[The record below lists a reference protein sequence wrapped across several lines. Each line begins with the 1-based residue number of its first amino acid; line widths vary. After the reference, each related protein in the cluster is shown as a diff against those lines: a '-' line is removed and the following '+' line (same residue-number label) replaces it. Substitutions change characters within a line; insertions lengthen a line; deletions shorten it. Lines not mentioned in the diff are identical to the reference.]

1 MSSQNEMF
9 LSKFLGRLLILN
21 QNQKKKSP
29 KKPQEAQSKSEKE
42 KTPRP
47 HFNTA
52 ITEASRRS
60 PVPSTQDIESTRQL
74 NEELDKI
81 EKRIRLKGANN
92 NLLLKK
98 GELLLSKGKYNQS
111 RKVFNEIIKSKNDRK
126 SSRTAREL
134 LSVSHRLQT
143 TNLVKTLQITG
154 KSYNHALINL
164 PKNLLSLSDRDITD
178 WVLDEARRARSA
190 DLPKLSSE
198 LIELTLNTGKQS
210 THLLLEKA
218 LSLNV
223 MGHKAEALDIL
234 EKLQKETKD
243 IRIKITIRKTIE
255 NIQKSPKPNL
265 SRVNKYLAIQSNAVA
280 KANSLETKFIP
291 DTKNIK
297 ADAKLKS
304 LIYKEALVCLDENAS
319 IALSLINSIL
329 DYFPK
334 DGASLQLKGEIL
346 CILNRSNEALPI
358 WKTLATSKEE
368 EIATKAQESITALL
382 SKKAK
387 QISAKKTPREAILFF
402 IESSFKY
409 NNTTSIDKRIMNI
422 VAQINPSIDS
432 FSDPELRKHQMQ
444 LQYNTLV
451 IEYFEEKLRKKVLS
465 DPGAPAQKTGAIRKT
480 ALKAG

>member
-21 QNQKKKSP
+21 QNQKRKSP
-29 KKPQEAQSKSEKE
+29 KKPQKAQSKSEKE
-42 KTPRP
+42 KTPRSD
-47 HFNTA
+47 FNTA

-164 PKNLLSLSDRDITD
+164 PKNLLSPSDRDITD

-218 LSLNV
+218 LS
-223 MGHKAEALDIL
+223 
-234 EKLQKETKD
+234 
-243 IRIKITIRKTIE
+243 
-255 NIQKSPKPNL
+255 
-265 SRVNKYLAIQSNAVA
+265 
-280 KANSLETKFIP
+280 
-291 DTKNIK
+291 
-297 ADAKLKS
+297 
-304 LIYKEALVCLDENAS
+304 
-319 IALSLINSIL
+319 
-329 DYFPK
+329 
-334 DGASLQLKGEIL
+334 
-346 CILNRSNEALPI
+346 
-358 WKTLATSKEE
+358 
-368 EIATKAQESITALL
+368 
-382 SKKAK
+382 
-387 QISAKKTPREAILFF
+387 
-402 IESSFKY
+402 
-409 NNTTSIDKRIMNI
+409 
-422 VAQINPSIDS
+422 
-432 FSDPELRKHQMQ
+432 
-444 LQYNTLV
+444 
-451 IEYFEEKLRKKVLS
+451 
-465 DPGAPAQKTGAIRKT
+465 
-480 ALKAG
+480 

>member
-1 MSSQNEMF
+1 
-9 LSKFLGRLLILN
+9 
-21 QNQKKKSP
+21 
-29 KKPQEAQSKSEKE
+29 
-42 KTPRP
+42 
-47 HFNTA
+47 
-52 ITEASRRS
+52 
-60 PVPSTQDIESTRQL
+60 
-74 NEELDKI
+74 
-81 EKRIRLKGANN
+81 GANN

-319 IALSLINSIL
+319 IALSL
-329 DYFPK
+329 
-334 DGASLQLKGEIL
+334 
-346 CILNRSNEALPI
+346 
-358 WKTLATSKEE
+358 
-368 EIATKAQESITALL
+368 
-382 SKKAK
+382 
-387 QISAKKTPREAILFF
+387 
-402 IESSFKY
+402 
-409 NNTTSIDKRIMNI
+409 
-422 VAQINPSIDS
+422 
-432 FSDPELRKHQMQ
+432 
-444 LQYNTLV
+444 
-451 IEYFEEKLRKKVLS
+451 
-465 DPGAPAQKTGAIRKT
+465 
-480 ALKAG
+480 